1 MIINDK
7 ANTVPF
13 KSELM
18 VRYEPQFL
26 TQFLHG
32 HENGM

>member
-1 MIINDK
+1 MIIIDK

-18 VRYEPQFL
+18 VCYEPQFL
-26 TQFLHG
+26 TWFLHG
-32 HENGM
+32 NENGM